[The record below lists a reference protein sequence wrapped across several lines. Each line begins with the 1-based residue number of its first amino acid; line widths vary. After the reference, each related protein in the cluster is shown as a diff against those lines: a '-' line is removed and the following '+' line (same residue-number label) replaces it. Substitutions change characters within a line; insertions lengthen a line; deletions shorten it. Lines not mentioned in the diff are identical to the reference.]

1 MVSKAVKDPDWVLLE
16 LAPEGERRRGAG
28 ELRQRAARLAGFLDT
43 AGVQARD
50 RVAYLLDNCV
60 EVFEIGVAC
69 QLLGA
74 FPVPINY
81 HASADEARYVLEDS
95 GARALITSRRHVER
109 IAAASRLEALEGRR
123 MLVGGGHE
131 DFADYEAAL
140 ASAAPFEREARP
152 APGVVIYTSGTT
164 GKPKGVMRAPA
175 PPERALAFVR
185 VFRNVCKL
193 GDQPVHLVTGPLY
206 HSAPSTFARMSLL
219 LGGRVVILPRFDP
232 EAALGAIET
241 YRVTHVHLV
250 PTMMHR
256 LLALPESSRSRYRL
270 DSLEAVQHAAA
281 PCPPETKRAMIE
293 WWGPVVDEYFGSTEA
308 GICTYITAP
317 EALARPGSVG
327 RPIPGVLVRI
337 LDETGAALG
346 PGRVG
351 DVCVGTDASRAFDYH
366 GASEKLAEAQRGELF
381 ATGDMGYLDDE
392 GYLYLVDRRADLVI
406 SGGVNIY
413 PAEIESA
420 LVTHPA
426 VRDCAV
432 FGIPNDEW
440 GECLH
445 AVVELEPGSEAL
457 ETELLAHL
465 ESRVARYKLPRS
477 MEFVR
482 ELPREPSGKI
492 FKRKLREPF
501 WRDRATAI
509 R

>member
-1 MVSKAVKDPDWVLLE
+1 MTAPDWVLLE
-16 LAPEGERRRGAG
+16 LAPEGERRLGAA
-28 ELRQRAARLAGFLDT
+28 ELRQRAARLAGFLDS
-43 AGVQARD
+43 AGVRARD
-50 RVAYLLDNCV
+50 RVAYLLDNCIA
-60 EVFEIGVAC
+60 VFEIGVAC

-81 HASADEARYVLEDS
+81 HASAEEARYVLEDS
-95 GARALITSRRHVER
+95 EARVLITSVRHVER
-109 IAAASRLEALEGRR
+109 IATEIAELEALEGRR
-123 MLVGGGHE
+123 LLVGGARGG
-131 DFADYEAAL
+131 FTDYDSAL
-140 ASAAPFEREARP
+140 ASASPFAAEARP

-164 GKPKGVMRAPA
+164 GRPKGVMRAPA
-175 PPERALAFVR
+175 SPERALRFIR
-185 VFRNVCKL
+185 VFRDVCKL

-232 EAALGAIET
+232 EAMLGAIDA
-241 YRVTHVHLV
+241 YGVTHVHLV

-270 DSLEAVQHAAA
+270 DSLRAVQHAAA

-293 WWGPVVDEYFGSTEA
+293 WWGPIVDEYFGSTEA
-308 GICTYITAP
+308 GVCTYITAP
-317 EALARPGSVG
+317 ESLARPGSVG
-327 RPIPGVLVRI
+327 RPIPGVLLRV
-337 LDETGAALG
+337 LDEEGHELG

-366 GASEKLAEAQRGELF
+366 GASEKLAEARRGELF

-432 FGIPNDEW
+432 FGIPDEEW
-440 GECLH
+440 GERLH
-445 AVVELEPGSEAL
+445 AVVELEADSAATEA
-457 ETELLAHL
+457 ELLDHL
-465 ESRVARYKLPRS
+465 ADRVARYKLPRS
-477 MEFVR
+477 TEFVS

-501 WRDRATAI
+501 WRDRKTAI
-509 R
+509 G